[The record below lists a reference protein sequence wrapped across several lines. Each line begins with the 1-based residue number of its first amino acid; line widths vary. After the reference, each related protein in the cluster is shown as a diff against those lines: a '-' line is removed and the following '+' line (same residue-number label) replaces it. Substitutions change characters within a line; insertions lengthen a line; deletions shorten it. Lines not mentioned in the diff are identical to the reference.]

1 MLKLSASTTKKLEF
15 SLPELMKSALT
26 SAKNKSAESISP
38 KLSKLLTNNT
48 IIQANNFYNYELGM
62 IQSNYLD
69 ISTDSFSNE
78 GDIIVYIMKL
88 ISNSY
93 DNTGDI
99 KFQYLFK

>member
-1 MLKLSASTTKKLEF
+1 
-15 SLPELMKSALT
+15 
-26 SAKNKSAESISP
+26 
-38 KLSKLLTNNT
+38 
-48 IIQANNFYNYELGM
+48 M